1 MCAGLKLIGL
11 GIIGCAVFACLAGL
25 ASVVESQEKARRA
38 AMLAKV
44 DVSKLP
50 PLARQEIA
58 MTQGRMGMA
67 NGRHAGSEHAP
78 LLRGGGQGKNM

>member
-1 MCAGLKLIGL
+1 MAL
-11 GIIGCAVFACLAGL
+11 GIIACAVFACLAGL

-44 DVSKLP
+44 DISKLP

-58 MTQGRMGMA
+58 MTQGRMG
-67 NGRHAGSEHAP
+67 AGGGGVARKTGGENSP
-78 LLRGGGQGKNM
+78 LLRQPNAPKNM